1 MENQETVLNAVEY
14 KQKVDGSWQAVHG
27 PSGRVAHGLSEEE
40 AREEM
45 QKTLGMDENGDF
57 DEPLTSDLFEGVAR
71 DIALHLEGPVSQ
83 MLALHSGFARLEA
96 YGDGV
101 ASVRLGGGCQG
112 CPSSKITLMNGV
124 YKDLQ
129 EKFGEE
135 VVADIQP
142 VLD

>member
-1 MENQETVLNAVEY
+1 METSDAMLNAVEL

-27 PSGRVAHGLSEEE
+27 PSGKVAHGLSEEE
-40 AREEM
+40 AKGEM
-45 QKTLGMDENGDF
+45 KNMLGMEDDGTF
-57 DEPLTSDLFEGVAR
+57 GEPLTSDLFEGVAK
-71 DIALHLEGPVSQ
+71 DIALHLEGSVSE

-101 ASVRLGGGCQG
+101 ASIRLGGGCQG
-112 CPSSKITLMNGV
+112 CPSSRITLMNGV